1 MPHEVFLPPVSK
13 DTYGEIHMMI
23 YIAETMKVGT
33 RKLMLEHLYKFI
45 SLWTWWHHDD
55 NLGISIRSTKIH

>member
-45 SLWTWWHHDD
+45 SLWT
-55 NLGISIRSTKIH
+55 